1 LYCESTGGRRVQRLT
16 AYAPHYRTG
25 GDVDTVV
32 IMNPGDWV
40 KLLAYSAL
48 GVGAYR
54 LANPK
59 CPWCG
64 AALDTI
70 SIAEAVAC
78 PQCSTAVTA
87 AQAVLGRAI
96 WRALFA

>member
-1 LYCESTGGRRVQRLT
+1 
-16 AYAPHYRTG
+16 
-25 GDVDTVV
+25 
-32 IMNPGDWV
+32 MNPVNWV
-40 KLLAYSAL
+40 KPLAFSAL

-70 SIAEAVAC
+70 SIAVAC
-78 PQCSTAVTA
+78 RQCSTAVTA
-87 AQAVLGRAI
+87 AQAVLGRVI